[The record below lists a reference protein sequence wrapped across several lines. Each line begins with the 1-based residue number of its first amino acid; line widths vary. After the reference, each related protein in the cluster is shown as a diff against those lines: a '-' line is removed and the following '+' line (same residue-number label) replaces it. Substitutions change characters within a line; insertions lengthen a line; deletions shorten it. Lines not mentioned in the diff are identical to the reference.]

1 MKLAESTIV
10 QVDEEG
16 LKVRPNHKR
25 CIVILREVSENTP
38 AEEIEVRRFNFCHC
52 TSSWNQNSVFKH
64 NMFIFYYRV
73 YSRAKIAPN
82 ASRVSLRT
90 IIRGT

>member
-1 MKLAESTIV
+1 MLFTKKISTKLAESTIV

-38 AEEIEVRRFNFCHC
+38 AEEIEVRRFNF
-52 TSSWNQNSVFKH
+52 
-64 NMFIFYYRV
+64 
-73 YSRAKIAPN
+73 
-82 ASRVSLRT
+82 
-90 IIRGT
+90 